1 MANIASNKKSV
12 RQTKT
17 RNLRNTIVRSR
28 IRTFRNRVAK
38 AIKSGDLEL
47 AKKELSLFDSV
58 ADKAGKKNVIHKNKA
73 GRLKGRLAKSLNAAA
88 AAAAPKA

>member
-1 MANIASNKKSV
+1 MANIASNQKSI

-17 RNLRNTIVRSR
+17 RNLRNSIARSR
-28 IRTFRNRVAK
+28 IRTFRNRVAN

-47 AKKELSLFDSV
+47 AKKELSLFASV

-73 GRLKGRLAKSLNAAA
+73 SRLKGRLAKSINAAA
-88 AAAAPKA
+88 ASKA

>member
-1 MANIASNKKSV
+1 MANIRSNQKSI

-17 RNLRNTIVRSR
+17 RNLRNTITRSR
-28 IRTFRNRVAK
+28 IRTFRNRVAAAVK
-38 AIKSGDLEL
+38 KGDLEL
-47 AKKELSLFDSV
+47 AQKELSLFAAV

-73 GRLKGRLAKSLNAAA
+73 SRLKSRLAKSIN